1 MTNKL
6 KPIDPNFFI
15 PVKEPRLRI
24 DNTKLVEDFRLK
36 GGKILH
42 VHSDMPDGRG
52 MTLAFIAKSGR
63 VEVATS
69 VQHRND
75 SFTKKIG
82 TKLAIE
88 HFIAGKTINLPIIG
102 RKVTRRLQETFSN
115 MV

>member
-1 MTNKL
+1 ML
-6 KPIDPNFFI
+6 KPVPIVI
-15 PVKEPRLRI
+15 KKAPREVI
-24 DNTKLVEDFRLK
+24 DNTKLVEDFRLR

-42 VHSDMPDGRG
+42 VHDPLGRG
-52 MTLAFIAKSGR
+52 MTLAFIPRSGR

-88 HFIAGKTINLPIIG
+88 HFDAGKTVNLPIVG
-102 RKVTRRLQETFSN
+102 KKVTNTLKFAFS
-115 MV
+115 VLV